1 MSIVE
6 FIALKST
13 LVRREM
19 LITNICKFVT
29 ENSTSFITTEFVD
42 EKNGVEAFLAFEVW
56 TL

>member
-6 FIALKST
+6 FIALMST

-29 ENSTSFITTEFVD
+29 ENSTLFITAKFVD
-42 EKNGVEAFLAFEVW
+42 EKSGVEAFLTFEVW

>member
-6 FIALKST
+6 FIAKST

-29 ENSTSFITTEFVD
+29 ENSTLFITAEFVD
-42 EKNGVEAFLAFEVW
+42 KRVV
-56 TL
+56 